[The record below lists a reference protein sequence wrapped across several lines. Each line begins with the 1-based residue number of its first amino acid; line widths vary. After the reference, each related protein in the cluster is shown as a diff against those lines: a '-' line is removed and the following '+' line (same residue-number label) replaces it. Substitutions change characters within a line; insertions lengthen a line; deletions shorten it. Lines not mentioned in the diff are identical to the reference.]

1 MCKEDTSICAC
12 INTHT
17 HTHMHTHIYFVKRVN
32 AMSSYYRKNF
42 FFPFFFLFKKC
53 ICMRRWM
60 SGGPVVAIILCVIQT
75 TILYALN
82 LHSDIC
88 QLFHN
93 TSGEKSHA
101 FNTFSL

>member
-1 MCKEDTSICAC
+1 MGKEDTSICAC
-12 INTHT
+12 INTHAHT
-17 HTHMHTHIYFVKRVN
+17 HTYVVKRVN

-42 FFPFFFLFKKC
+42 FSFFSLFKNC

-60 SGGPVVAIILCVIQT
+60 SGGPIVAIILCVIQT

-82 LHSDIC
+82 LHSDTC

-93 TSGEKSHA
+93 TSGEKSHV
-101 FNTFSL
+101 FNAFSL